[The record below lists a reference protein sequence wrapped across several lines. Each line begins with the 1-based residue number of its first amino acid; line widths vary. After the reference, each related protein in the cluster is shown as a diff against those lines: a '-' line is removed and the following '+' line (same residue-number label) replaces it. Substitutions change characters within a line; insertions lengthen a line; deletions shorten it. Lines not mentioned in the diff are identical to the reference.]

1 MNLFEACNLQSLEQQ
16 LDKEKEKDTLSEK
29 VDEIEQKMMEER
41 ESFGGKLIWE
51 IFMWKIKVKIG
62 MKQVQT

>member
-41 ESFGGKLIWE
+41 ESFGGKLI
-51 IFMWKIKVKIG
+51 
-62 MKQVQT
+62 